1 MEIEKI
7 VNNFIN
13 NDIKSNLDERSKY
26 LTLLPA
32 LISTNSKEIFES
44 KLMEAVNHVDK
55 EPLKEAVYQTVP
67 YLGYGKVYP
76 FLVITEEVL
85 GKTEEA
91 STTNNDNRYSKGLE
105 VQGEIVG
112 KDNLENLRENESD
125 DFKFIWDYLASYCFG
140 DFYTRDYLTI
150 KERELITF
158 ATLASFHDVSPQLG
172 SHIQANLGAGNSKE
186 LLIEVVKN
194 LVPYLGFP
202 RSLNTIN
209 LIKNITKKGEDKQ

>member
-1 MEIEKI
+1 MEVDYI

-13 NDIKSNLDERSKY
+13 NDIKTNIDDRSKY

-32 LISTNSKEIFES
+32 LISTDSKEIFKD
-44 KLMEAVNHVDK
+44 KLIEAVNYVDK
-55 EPLKEAVYQTVP
+55 ESLKEAVYQTVP

-85 GKTEEA
+85 GKTEDA

-105 VQGEIVG
+105 TQYNLFG
-112 KDNLENLRENESD
+112 KENIDKSRDSESE

-140 DFYTRDYLTI
+140 DFYTRDYLNYQ
-150 KERELITF
+150 ERELVTF
-158 ATLASFHDVSPQLG
+158 ATLASYEDVAPQLS
-172 SHIQANLGAGNSKE
+172 SHINANLALGNNKE

-194 LVPYLGFP
+194 LVPYLSFP

-209 LIKNITKKGEDKQ
+209 LIKNITSKGSDK

>member
-7 VNNFIN
+7 IDNFIN
-13 NDIKSNLDERSKY
+13 NDIKTNIDDRSKY

-32 LISTNSKEIFES
+32 LISTNSKEIFIFM
-44 KLMEAVNHVDK
+44 LIEAVNYVDK

-67 YLGYGKVYP
+67 YLGFGKVYP
-76 FLVITEEVL
+76 FLVMTEEVL
-85 GKTEEA
+85 GKLESA
-91 STTNNDNRYSKGLE
+91 STTTNDNRYSKGLE
-105 VQGEIVG
+105 TQYNLFG
-112 KDNLENLRENESD
+112 KENIDKSRDNERD

-140 DFYTRDYLTI
+140 DFYTRDYLNYQ
-150 KERELITF
+150 ERELITF
-158 ATLASFHDVSPQLG
+158 ATLASFQDVAPQLT
-172 SHIQANLGAGNSKE
+172 SHINANLALGNSKE

-209 LIKNITKKGEDKQ
+209 LIKNITKKGENK

>member
-1 MEIEKI
+1 MEIEII

-32 LISTNSKEIFES
+32 LISTNSKEIFKD
-44 KLMEAVNHVDK
+44 KLSEAITHVDK
-55 EPLKEAVYQTVP
+55 ESLKEAVYQTVP

-76 FLVITEEVL
+76 FLVIAEEVL
-85 GKTEEA
+85 GKIDSA
-91 STTNNDNRYSKGLE
+91 STTTNEDRYFKGLE
-105 VQGEIVG
+105 TQYDLFG
-112 KDNLENLRENESD
+112 KENIDKSRDNESE

-140 DFYTRDYLTI
+140 DFYTRGYLNYQ
-150 KERELITF
+150 ERELVTF
-158 ATLASFHDVSPQLG
+158 STLASFSDVTPQLL
-172 SHIQANLGAGNSKE
+172 SHINANLRLGNSKE

-202 RSLNTIN
+202 RSLNVIS
-209 LIKNITKKGEDKQ
+209 LIKKGSN

>member
-1 MEIEKI
+1 MEIENI

-13 NDIKSNLDERSKY
+13 NDIKINLDARTKY

-32 LISTNSKEIFES
+32 LISTNSKEIFKD
-44 KLMEAVNHVDK
+44 KLSEAVNIVDK
-55 EPLKEAVYQTVP
+55 ESLKEVVYQTVP

-76 FLVITEEVL
+76 FLVITDSVL

-91 STTNNDNRYSKGLE
+91 STTTADNRYSKGLE
-105 VQGEIVG
+105 TQYNLFG
-112 KDNLENLRENESD
+112 KENIDRSRTSESE

-140 DFYTRDYLTI
+140 DFYTRKYLSY

-158 ATLASFHDVSPQLG
+158 AILASFQDVAPQLA
-172 SHIQANLGAGNSKE
+172 SHINANLALGNNKE
-186 LLIEVVKN
+186 LLVEVVKI

-209 LIKNITKKGEDKQ
+209 LIKSITEKGEDK

>member
-1 MEIEKI
+1 MEVDYI
-7 VNNFIN
+7 VNNFIS
-13 NDIKSNLDERSKY
+13 NDIKTNIDDRSKY

-32 LISTNSKEIFES
+32 LISTDSKEIFKD
-44 KLMEAVNHVDK
+44 KLSEAVNHVDK
-55 EPLKEAVYQTVP
+55 ESLKEAVYQTVP
-67 YLGYGKVYP
+67 YLGFGKVYP

-91 STTNNDNRYSKGLE
+91 STTTNDNRYSKGLE

-112 KDNLENLRENESD
+112 KDNLEMLRKNESD

-140 DFYTRDYLTI
+140 DFYTRKYLTI

-158 ATLASFHDVSPQLG
+158 ATLASFQDVSPQLG

-209 LIKNITKKGEDKQ
+209 LIKKITEKGEDK

>member
-1 MEIEKI
+1 MEVDYI
-7 VNNFIN
+7 VNNFIS
-13 NDIKSNLDERSKY
+13 NDIKTNIDDRSKY

-32 LISTNSKEIFES
+32 LISTDSKEIFKD
-44 KLMEAVNHVDK
+44 KLSEAVNHVDK
-55 EPLKEAVYQTVP
+55 ESLKEAVYQTVP
-67 YLGYGKVYP
+67 YLGFGKVYP

-91 STTNNDNRYSKGLE
+91 STTTNDNRYSKGLE

-112 KDNLENLRENESD
+112 KDNLEMLRKNESD

-140 DFYTRDYLTI
+140 DFYTRKYLTI

-158 ATLASFHDVSPQLG
+158 ATLASFQDVVPQLS
-172 SHIQANLGAGNSKE
+172 SHINANLALGNNKE
-186 LLIEVVKN
+186 LLVEVVKN

-209 LIKNITKKGEDKQ
+209 LIKNITEKGEDK